1 MPERIGEAAAQLHL
15 LTMWEDFE
23 MMKKFAAMLLT
34 GVMAISLAACG
45 GSSGASTSTD
55 NAAAEPAA
63 EETAAADAAVT
74 D

>member
-1 MPERIGEAAAQLHL
+1 
-15 LTMWEDFE
+15 

-63 EETAAADAAVT
+63 EETAAATDDSEFVVGFDAEYPPYG
-74 D
+74 